1 MPKATY
7 QVFIAWEPVPSNA
20 FVLNGSALD
29 GTDQLTNKYSDSLY
43 LFTFGISKFGGE
55 DVFASAFDALYSDV
69 SDSVISYSIKRGRDD
84 NLSNFNA
91 GEATIVLSDPDGT
104 YSPLNTSSPLHPNVL
119 PGRPVLIQ
127 ATYGG
132 VEYGQYRGFIR
143 SIEHNPNLSARTTT
157 VHCQDLF
164 LHLTR
169 SQPTIEDTGATT
181 TGAAI
186 QEILTAID
194 WTDPDVTSLETGDT
208 ITAGFSAD
216 GTKSALSLIGELLET
231 ERGEFYISREGVATY
246 KHRHDRYTRSVSV
259 TFTDVATEGI
269 ASVDLTNIKNRA
281 TVQRTGGTEQV
292 AVDYPSA
299 TNYGYSDYS
308 KIDSTYLDSDEQA
321 LSLAEWLV
329 SQGKDPKLPLRSLTF
344 PANISSSL
352 LQSALTLDIGS
363 KITVS
368 DSVLT
373 STSSFYIEGIAHNVR
388 PGRVHTVSYQL
399 SQVPTNPP
407 IIFGTFEFDSSDI
420 FAY

>member
-1 MPKATY
+1 MAKATY
-7 QVFIAWEPVPSNA
+7 QVFIAWEPIPSNA

-43 LFTFGISKFGGE
+43 LFTFGISEFGGA
-55 DVFASAFDALYSDV
+55 DVFASSFDALYSDV
-69 SDSVISYSIKRGRDD
+69 SDSLISYSTKRGRDD

-91 GEATIVLSDPDGT
+91 GEATIVLSDPDGA
-104 YSPLNTSSPLHPNVL
+104 YSPLNTSSPLYPNVL

-127 ATYGG
+127 ATYNG
-132 VEYGQYRGFIR
+132 VEEGQYRGFIR
-143 SIEHNPNLSARTTT
+143 SIEHNPNLDARTTT
-157 VHCQDLF
+157 IHCQDLF
-164 LHLTR
+164 LHLSRT
-169 SQPTIEDTGATT
+169 QPTIEDTGATT

-186 QEILTAID
+186 QEILTSID
-194 WTDPDVTSLETGDT
+194 WTDPNVTSLETGDT

-216 GTKSALSLIGELLET
+216 GTKAALALIGELLET

-246 KHRHDRYTRSVSV
+246 KHRHDRYTRTISA
-259 TFTDVATEGI
+259 TFTDIATGGI

-281 TVQRTGGTEQV
+281 TVQKTGSTEQV
-292 AVDYPSA
+292 AVDYASV

-329 SQGKDPKLPLRSLTF
+329 SQSKDPQLPLRSVTF
-344 PANISSSL
+344 PANISDSL
-352 LQSALTLDIGS
+352 LQSALTLDIGD
-363 KITVS
+363 KIRIT

-373 STSSFYIEGIAHNVR
+373 STSDFYIEGITHNVR
-388 PGRVHTVSYQL
+388 PGRVHSVSYQL
-399 SQVPTNPP
+399 SQVETNPP
-407 IIFGTFEFDSSDI
+407 IMFGTFEFDSSDI